1 MTKYVYDA
9 TNDRWVRNPGTK
21 PVSVAAAVQRYN
33 ALQTT
38 ITPAKENVP
47 PVQFSLVEW
56 FIIGP
61 MVIGL
66 GFMIGV
72 FWP

>member
-9 TNDRWVRNPGTK
+9 TREKWLNNPGTK

-38 ITPAKENVP
+38 TYSAKEKVP
-47 PVQFSLVEW
+47 PVHFSLVEW

-72 FWP
+72 YWP